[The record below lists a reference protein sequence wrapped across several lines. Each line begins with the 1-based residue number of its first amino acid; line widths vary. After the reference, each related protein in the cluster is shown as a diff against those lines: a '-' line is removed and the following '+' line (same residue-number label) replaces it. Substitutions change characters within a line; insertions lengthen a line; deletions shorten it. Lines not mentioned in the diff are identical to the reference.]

1 MDIHG
6 MLTDVLAR
14 FDWRTILLVAV
25 PLALLTFA
33 VVTAILPRPD
43 RRVTLLA
50 TVIGLGWSA
59 QGMWDTAVH
68 TYHVVPQLAVVL
80 FTLFEAF
87 MIGRMLN
94 ANLYRHDRDRRARP
108 VRFVWSLAFIMGTVV
123 ALAEGWHQAPLR
135 FVVPPLVACN
145 WWIDLTADDDVASAG
160 RTSWR
165 WTPRR
170 LGLAIG
176 AIQPG
181 AKDAKTIDRDTH
193 VARMRDLAFRVK
205 TGHPVI
211 NEILRRKTRLA
222 RREVAA
228 DDEMIAEVRAALA
241 RRGAILRDT
250 QPSAQPTRKLPER
263 SPILITP
270 ARRVQGVHEIDGK
283 QLRGDELAADAVA
296 RMRASVSPDR
306 PRGMT
311 IADLADLYTPP
322 LKQRTAE
329 TFAAE
334 ARRQQDERV
343 NGNTPSI

>member
-25 PLALLTFA
+25 PLALLAFA

-87 MIGRMLN
+87 LIGRMLN
-94 ANLYRHDRDRRARP
+94 ANLYRHDRDRRAKP
-108 VRFVWSLAFIMGTVV
+108 VRFVWSLAVIMGAVV
-123 ALAEGWHQAPLR
+123 ALAEGWQQAPLR
-135 FVVPPLVACN
+135 FAVPLLVAWN
-145 WWIDLTADDDVASAG
+145 WWLDLTADDEMTSNG

-181 AKDAKTIDRDTH
+181 AKDAETIDRDTH
-193 VARMRDLAFRVK
+193 VARMRDLAFRVQ
-205 TGHPVI
+205 TG
-211 NEILRRKTRLA
+211 NAWMNDLLRRKVRLA

-241 RRGAILRDT
+241 RRGAILRET
-250 QPSAQPTRKLPER
+250 PSLPPARRIPER
-263 SPILITP
+263 SPILVTP

-283 QLRGDELAADAVA
+283 RLRGEELAADAVA
-296 RMRASVSPDR
+296 RMRASASPDR

-311 IADLADLYTPP
+311 IAELADLYTPP

-334 ARRQQDERV
+334 ARRQRINGSTLSIER
-343 NGNTPSI
+343 S